1 MPLFSPGSL
10 SRIPGSAHPETSIR
24 VREHKKSDVAITFK
38 GDMFEVAGADFL
50 LCLLQNRQTIKLHV
64 FIDRSVLEIYVNDRE
79 VVTRVVDTDTSGWDV
94 EIFANHGGIGVVTLD
109 IWEVE
114 SIWR

>member
-38 GDMFEVAGADFL
+38 GDMLEVAGADFL
-50 LCLLQNRQTIKLHV
+50 LCLLQNRQTIKLDV

-94 EIFANHGGIGVVTLD
+94 EIFANHGSIGVVTLD